1 MMSFLVTEQRHSQ
14 DKQQREFE
22 APSPSSSSAR
32 TFSVMDSNPFRAQS
46 PYTQPGQQFYGS
58 NQGQAAQPMYA
69 STGNFQGQQ
78 GQFDSNQAQLGNG
91 AYAGNNSY
99 NQAMTGYSS
108 PQTMHT
114 PSSYNSF
121 GGSSMA
127 TPSSISM
134 GYSTTGYTQS
144 MPQPQT
150 SATNTMQPTPNMT
163 GYSTGNYQMPTP
175 QSQYGQQTGYTT
187 GYQSPGYGNQ
197 FGSDNM
203 MGMNTGYYQQPQ
215 QVANPDNFL
224 IPDLGVFSN
233 TSSNTSSQPQRVQ
246 RLQPLSDGKVRK
258 VTCPVCKQEVEGDE
272 PAINHHVNNHLDDA
286 AAEEYKRQQSQ
297 PRLSDAQLARK
308 LYVDEANTR
317 YRY

>member
-1 MMSFLVTEQRHSQ
+1 
-14 DKQQREFE
+14 
-22 APSPSSSSAR
+22 
-32 TFSVMDSNPFRAQS
+32 MDSNPFRAQS
-46 PYTQPGQQFYGS
+46 PYTQPGQQFYS
-58 NQGQAAQPMYA
+58 NNQGTPAQQVYA
-69 STGNFQGQQ
+69 STGNFQAQQ
-78 GQFDSNQAQLGNG
+78 GQFNSNQGQLGNG
-91 AYAGNNSY
+91 PAYAGNNSY
-99 NQAMTGYSS
+99 NQPMTGYTS

-121 GGSSMA
+121 GGSSMP

-134 GYSTTGYTQS
+134 GYSSTGYTQS
-144 MPQPQT
+144 MPQPQ
-150 SATNTMQPTPNMT
+150 SYATNTMQATPNT
-163 GYSTGNYQMPTP
+163 NGYSTGNYQMPTP
-175 QSQYGQQTGYTT
+175 QSQYAQQTGYNT
-187 GYQSPGYGNQ
+187 GYQSPGHGNQ
-197 FGSDNM
+197 YGSDNM
-203 MGMNTGYYQQPQ
+203 MGMNTGYYQQPA
-215 QVANPDNFL
+215 ANPDNFL

-233 TSSNTSSQPQRVQ
+233 TPSTTSSQPQRVQ
-246 RLQPLSDGKVRK
+246 RSQQASDGKVRK

>member
-1 MMSFLVTEQRHSQ
+1 
-14 DKQQREFE
+14 
-22 APSPSSSSAR
+22 
-32 TFSVMDSNPFRAQS
+32 MDSNPFRAQS
-46 PYTQPGQQFYGS
+46 PYTQTGQQFYGS
-58 NQGQAAQPMYA
+58 NQGTPAQQVYA
-69 STGNFQGQQ
+69 STGNFQAQQ
-78 GQFDSNQAQLGNG
+78 GQFGSNQGQLGNG
-91 AYAGNNSY
+91 AYGGNNSY
-99 NQAMTGYSS
+99 SQPGYTS
-108 PQTMHT
+108 PQTMHA

-121 GGSSMA
+121 GGSSMT

-150 SATNTMQPTPNMT
+150 YGTNTMQATPNMT

-175 QSQYGQQTGYTT
+175 QSQYAQQTGYNS
-187 GYQSPGYGNQ
+187 GYQPTGYGNQ
-197 FGSDNM
+197 YGSDNM
-203 MGMNTGYYQQPQ
+203 MGMNAGYYQQPQ
-215 QVANPDNFL
+215 QQPANPDNFL

-246 RLQPLSDGKVRK
+246 RLPQLGDGKVRK
-258 VTCPVCKQEVEGDE
+258 VTCPVCKQEIEGDE

-286 AAEEYKRQQSQ
+286 AAEEFKKQQSQ

>member
-1 MMSFLVTEQRHSQ
+1 MFSKTSCDNLSSEAIVFL
-14 DKQQREFE
+14 
-22 APSPSSSSAR
+22 SSLAR
-32 TFSVMDSNPFRAQS
+32 NFSIINSNPFRTQS
-46 PYTQPGQQFYGS
+46 PYTQQGQQFYGS
-58 NQGQAAQPMYA
+58 NQGQPSQQAYTP
-69 STGNFQGQQ
+69 TGNFQAQQ
-78 GQFDSNQAQLGNG
+78 GQYDSNQAQLGNG

-99 NQAMTGYSS
+99 NQPMSGYSS

-114 PSSYNSF
+114 PTSYNSF
-121 GGSSMA
+121 GGSSMP

-144 MPQPQT
+144 MPQAQT
-150 SATNTMQPTPNMT
+150 YGTNTMQATPNMT
-163 GYSTGNYQMPTP
+163 GYSTGNYQMPATQP
-175 QSQYGQQTGYTT
+175 QYAQPTGYNT

-203 MGMNTGYYQQPQ
+203 MGMNTGNGYYQHPQ
-215 QVANPDNFL
+215 QTANPDNFL
-224 IPDLGVFSN
+224 IPDLGVFS
-233 TSSNTSSQPQRVQ
+233 TASSNTSSQPQRAVQ
-246 RLQPLSDGKVRK
+246 RPQPASDGKVRK